1 MGHLKTIDKAPNRIP
16 MMIES
21 RNNGKVVKHHGHDI
35 WQDIQKIKNKE
46 GRQRRAVEE
55 HSGKANDDWRDF

>member
-1 MGHLKTIDKAPNRIP
+1 
-16 MMIES
+16 MIES
-21 RNNGKVVKHHGHDI
+21 RNNGKVVKQHGHDI